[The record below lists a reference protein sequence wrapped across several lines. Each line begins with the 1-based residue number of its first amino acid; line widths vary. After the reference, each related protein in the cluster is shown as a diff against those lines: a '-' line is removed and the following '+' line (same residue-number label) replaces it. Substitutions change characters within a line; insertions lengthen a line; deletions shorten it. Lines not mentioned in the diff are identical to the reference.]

1 MTQPPVVQ
9 ALHERA
15 RRRRARIVLPEVT
28 DPRVQEAR
36 RDLEAQG
43 LAQVVWVED
52 PAADPR
58 LPAVAEHILARR
70 RHKGTTPG
78 QAGELAREPL
88 HFAASLVALGHADA
102 SVAGAAHATAD
113 VLRAGLTC
121 VGLAP
126 GLRVASSLFLMV
138 RGDLALSYADC
149 GVLPDPDAEQLAAV
163 GAATARSH
171 RLLTGAEPR
180 VAFLSFSTRGSAEH
194 PRIDK
199 VRAALLR
206 FRELCPGVVADGELQ
221 FDAAFVPEVAQR
233 KCKDSP
239 LQGRAN
245 VFVFPDLDSGNLA
258 YKITERLG
266 GFLAFGPLVQGLA
279 KPCMDL
285 SRGCSAAD
293 IVRVACAAAVIG
305 TPGDHDQR
313 LT

>member
-1 MTQPPVVQ
+1 MTLPPVVQ

-36 RDLEAQG
+36 RALEARG

-52 PAADPR
+52 PTADPR
-58 LPAVAEHILARR
+58 LPSVAEHIFARR
-70 RHKGTTPG
+70 RHKGITHE
-78 QAGELAREPL
+78 QARELAREPL

-121 VGLAP
+121 VGMAP

-163 GAATARSH
+163 AAATAKSH

-180 VAFLSFSTRGSAEH
+180 VAFLSYSTRGSAEH
-194 PRIDK
+194 PRVDK
-199 VRAALLR
+199 VRDALRR
-206 FRELCPGVVADGELQ
+206 FRELCPDVVADGELQ

-233 KCKDSP
+233 KCNDSP

-279 KPCMDL
+279 RPCMDL
-285 SRGCSAAD
+285 SRGCTAED
-293 IVRVACAAAVIG
+293 IVHVACAAAVMG
-305 TPGDHDQR
+305 ESGAG
-313 LT
+313 